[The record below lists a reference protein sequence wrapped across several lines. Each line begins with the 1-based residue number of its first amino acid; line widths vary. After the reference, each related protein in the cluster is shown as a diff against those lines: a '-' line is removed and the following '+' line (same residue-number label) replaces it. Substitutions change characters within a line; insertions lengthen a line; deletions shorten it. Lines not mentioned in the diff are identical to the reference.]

1 MYQLIREQFKH
12 TLSHRG
18 ILSVHNTYYSIT
30 VHVIKQLEEVT
41 FSFFCELYLLGLR
54 LVRAP
59 K

>member
-18 ILSVHNTYYSIT
+18 IISVHNTYYIT
-30 VHVIKQLEEVT
+30 IHVIKQLDEVT

-54 LVRAP
+54 LERAP
-59 K
+59 I